1 MMDDKK
7 IDIIIDNILSV
18 KLIFFKALLRQ
29 GETKTILSPA
39 IYYVLTALER
49 QGSLSM
55 SNIGKEIYMPKPNVT
70 ALIDKLISQN
80 LVERIPDSKDRRIIN
95 IKLTKKGLKTKKE
108 IENIFKEQV
117 SFLTD
122 KEINELS
129 NSLTKARNIIAK
141 IQKANTNSILEIK
154 NN

>member
-1 MMDDKK
+1 
-7 IDIIIDNILSV
+7 
-18 KLIFFKALLRQ
+18 
-29 GETKTILSPA
+29 
-39 IYYVLTALER
+39 
-49 QGSLSM
+49 M